1 MTDSVLIKDKPV
13 SLIPSRQDTLGG
25 DTRYIEEINIV
36 SRALEFEWAGR
47 YVTSVDSLLI
57 DITSLGDAIPVND
70 GRHLVIQSFHSEP
83 DGVVQI
89 TPILEVEGTYAVS
102 PRDIILL
109 PTKESRMAGGVAFR
123 SGASTYISPVFEP
136 WDVLGALNV
145 YIHVTALSSGNSIN
159 LRGGII

>member
-13 SLIPSRQDTLGG
+13 SLIPSRQDTSGG

-47 YVTSVDSLLI
+47 YVTSPDNLLI
-57 DITSLGDAIPVND
+57 NITAIGTAIPVND
-70 GRHLVIQSFHSEP
+70 GRHLVIQAYHSEP
-83 DGVVQI
+83 DGVVQV
-89 TPILEVEGTYAVS
+89 TPILEIEGTYSVN
-102 PRDIILL
+102 PLDIILL

-123 SGASTYISPVFEP
+123 SGATKYISPVFEP

-145 YIHVTALSSGNSIN
+145 YIHVTALSTGNSIN